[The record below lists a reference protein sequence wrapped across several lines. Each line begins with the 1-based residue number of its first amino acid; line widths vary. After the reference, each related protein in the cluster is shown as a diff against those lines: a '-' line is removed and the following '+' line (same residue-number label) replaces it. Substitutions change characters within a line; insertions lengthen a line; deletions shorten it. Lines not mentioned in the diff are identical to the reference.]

1 VSNNAILL
9 RLDTKASQRTRLA
22 KSVVKTS
29 EAISDSSNVCLE
41 KLFLAVVDLVI
52 KQP

>member
-1 VSNNAILL
+1 MNQIGKIS
-9 RLDTKASQRTRLA
+9 SQ
-22 KSVVKTS
+22 TS